1 MFDEGLLAGEDEKYE
16 IKDKI
21 YAYARLSGKTR
32 ETILDVVWF
41 WFWFWFVVSFARVY
55 LNQDGMWQAKQL
67 ILTLTPMDHGH
78 YPRYCAPT
86 PLLAQQQSADNKLG
100 LILG

>member
-16 IKDKI
+16 IKDRI

-32 ETILDVVWF
+32 NHLGCGLVLVLVLICCEFCESLFESRQNVTSETIDTEIDPNG
-41 WFWFWFVVSFARVY
+41 SR
-55 LNQDGMWQAKQL
+55 
-67 ILTLTPMDHGH
+67 TL
-78 YPRYCAPT
+78 CA
-86 PLLAQQQSADNKLG
+86 LLRTTTSADNKLG